1 MPTAQQHLGPR
12 SMARPLC
19 RALAA
24 TLAAAAL
31 VATAPPTDARAPAPP
46 PKRAVP
52 DYDGRGD
59 EPTTPRDVLLWVPR
73 IAVSPLYAVSEY
85 VLRRPLVFLL
95 TEAERKSWPE
105 KIADFLRFGPND
117 NAIIYPTLVLDF
129 GFRANGG
136 LVLKWRDIGE
146 RHQRLSVKAAT
157 GGPRWFSAGA
167 SYGLPL
173 RRGGRFG
180 LDFGFITRPDHK
192 FHGLGD
198 AAGDPSGGRPELSS
212 EGREATYGATH
223 LEGGLSLGKSFLER
237 SDVASSTTV
246 RWVHFQRPS
255 RTCCGQ
261 TSIAQRV
268 AEGAY
273 DLPPGFASGYLVLE
287 QRLGFHFDTRPPRPE
302 PGGGVELS
310 PYATLGLDLRR
321 AGSDSLSW
329 VEYGGSISGH
339 VDVAGH
345 YRILSL
351 QVTALFVDPLG
362 GEVPFTE
369 YVDASSDGPLV
380 GFGPGHLLGR
390 SLGAVKLEYRWPV
403 WLFVDG
409 TVHVAVG
416 NVFGEH
422 FDGID
427 LRDLRMS
434 AGLGMRAASSGD
446 IPFTL
451 MLALGSSRL
460 GDRFAVDS
468 VRFVLGTT
476 GGF

>member
-1 MPTAQQHLGPR
+1 MRTVRHPPDRR
-12 SMARPLC
+12 SLARPLGPL
-19 RALAA
+19 LAA
-24 TLAAAAL
+24 SVAVAAL
-31 VATAPPTDARAPAPP
+31 WAMAPQSEARAPAPP

-59 EPTTPRDVLLWVPR
+59 DPTTARDVLLWVPR
-73 IAVSPLYAVSEY
+73 VVVSPLYAVSEF

-95 TEAERKSWPE
+95 TEAERRSWPE
-105 KIADFLRFGPND
+105 KIANFFRFGPGD

-136 LVLKWRDIGE
+136 LVFNWRDIGE
-146 RHQRLSVKAAT
+146 RHHRLSVKAAT

-167 SYGLPL
+167 AYGLPL
-173 RRGGRFG
+173 RRGGDFG
-180 LDFGFITRPDHK
+180 LDFTFITRPDHE
-192 FHGLGD
+192 FHGLSG
-198 AAGDPSGGRPELSS
+198 AAGNPGGGHAELSS
-212 EGREATYGATH
+212 KGHEGTYGATH
-223 LEGGLSLGKSFLER
+223 VEGGVALSKAILKR
-237 SDVASSTTV
+237 SDVASSTKV

-255 RTCCGQ
+255 RTCCGE

-273 DLPPGFASGYLVLE
+273 DLPPGFASGYLVL
-287 QRLGFHFDTRPPRPE
+287 QQHLGFHFDTRPPRPE
-302 PGGGVELS
+302 PGGGVEFS
-310 PYATLGLDLRR
+310 PHATLGLDLRHS
-321 AGSDSLSW
+321 GHDSLSW
-329 VEYGGSISGH
+329 VAYGGSIAGH

-351 QVTALFVDPLG
+351 QATAIFVDPLG

-369 YVDASSDGPLV
+369 LVDASSDGPLV

-390 SLGAVKLEYRWPV
+390 SLAALKLEYRWPV
-403 WLFVDG
+403 WLFIDG
-409 TVHVAVG
+409 TVHLAVG
-416 NVFGEH
+416 NVFGKH
-422 FDGID
+422 FDGAN
-427 LRDLRMS
+427 LGDLRMS
-434 AGLGMRAASSGD
+434 AGVGMRAASSGD

-451 MLALGSSRL
+451 MLALGSTRL

-468 VRFVLGTT
+468 VRFVVGTT

>member
-1 MPTAQQHLGPR
+1 MPTAQPHLDR
-12 SMARPLC
+12 HSSARRPC
-19 RALAA
+19 RFVAA
-24 TLAAAAL
+24 TLAAVLLWAA
-31 VATAPPTDARAPAPP
+31 APPSVARAPTPP

-59 EPTTPRDVLLWVPR
+59 EPTSARDVLLWVPR
-73 IAVSPLYAVSEY
+73 IAVSPLYAVSEF

-95 TEAERKSWPE
+95 TEAERKSWPQ
-105 KIADFLRFGPND
+105 KIAEFLRFGPGD

-136 LVLKWRDIGE
+136 LVFNWRDIGE
-146 RHQRLSVKAAT
+146 RHHRLSVKAAT
-157 GGPRWFSAGA
+157 GGARWFSAGA
-167 SYGLPL
+167 SYGMPL
-173 RRGGRFG
+173 RRGGSFG
-180 LDFGFITRPDHK
+180 LDFSFITRPDYE
-192 FHGLGD
+192 FHGLSG
-198 AAGDPSGGRPELSS
+198 AAGDPNGGRPELSS

-223 LEGGLSLGKSFLER
+223 LEGGVSLGKAFLKR
-237 SDVASSTTV
+237 SDVASSTMI

-255 RTCCGQ
+255 RTCCGE

-302 PGGGVELS
+302 PGGGVEFS
-310 PYATLGLDLRR
+310 PFATLGLDLKR
-321 AGSDSLSW
+321 AGDDSLSW
-329 VEYGGSISGH
+329 VEYGGAIAGH
-339 VDVAGH
+339 IDVAGH

-351 QVTALFVDPLG
+351 QATAIFVDPLG
-362 GEVPFTE
+362 GDVPFTE
-369 YVDASSDGPLV
+369 LVDASADGPLV
-380 GFGPGHLLGR
+380 AFSPGHLLGR
-390 SLGAVKLEYRWPV
+390 SLGALKLEYRWPV

-409 TVHVAVG
+409 TVHLAIG
-416 NVFGEH
+416 NVFGKH
-422 FDGID
+422 FDNVHLG
-427 LRDLRMS
+427 DLRMS
-434 AGLGMRAASSGD
+434 AGVGMRAASSGD

-451 MLALGSSRL
+451 MLALGSTRL